1 MPAVYAT
8 LYKYSSGIGMSVSL
22 LAAHI
27 AGCSSGRA
35 STSAILTSEHY
46 VCISI
51 QSTTRQLE
59 VTNIVCHISCPRIP
73 CLKVQ
78 NTHLVNVGMK
88 WYRDVYTE
96 LPRRLNG
103 YILHDD
109 IGEVFSFPR
118 YSVPGVKG
126 GYKVSGM
133 AGEREE
139 SSGATRVFLWIV
151 HDLASYQLVFP
162 LIGLKTE
169 ENLPQKGL
177 YRSISGRVFVF
188 GPRDSHGN

>member
-1 MPAVYAT
+1 
-8 LYKYSSGIGMSVSL
+8 
-22 LAAHI
+22 
-27 AGCSSGRA
+27 
-35 STSAILTSEHY
+35 
-46 VCISI
+46 
-51 QSTTRQLE
+51 
-59 VTNIVCHISCPRIP
+59 
-73 CLKVQ
+73 
-78 NTHLVNVGMK
+78 MK

-188 GPRDSHGN
+188 GPRDSHGNWTWKPAWAAEVRWMLSPSSKVNTGRGEGMVDRKEL